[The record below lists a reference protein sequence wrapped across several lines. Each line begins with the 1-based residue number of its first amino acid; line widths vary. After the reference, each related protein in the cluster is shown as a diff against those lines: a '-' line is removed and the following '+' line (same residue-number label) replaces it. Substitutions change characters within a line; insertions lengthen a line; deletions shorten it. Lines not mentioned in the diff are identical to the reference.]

1 MMRSLCAVSV
11 CFLTLLCAHVTT
23 SQTNTVRYNSQQLFL
38 NGANLAWVNF
48 AADVGPG
55 ATDFARFE
63 DVLLQMHDHGGNAL
77 RWWLHT
83 RGNVSPQFNASG
95 YVVGPGEGTIAD
107 IRRVLDLAWERE
119 IAIDLCLWS
128 FDMLR
133 NTRDTT
139 LLNRNLRMLSDT
151 NYTRAYINNCLI
163 PMVDSL
169 AGHPAIL
176 TWEIFNEPEGMSD
189 EFGWSDIQ
197 HVPMSF
203 IQRFVNLCA
212 GAIHRRDPAAL
223 VTNGAW
229 SFKALTDIPVAALAK
244 TGPAVAPLSPSEQEE
259 AAAILKGK
267 YRLSLTT
274 DEIIQHL
281 QHVASLLNFNYYSDS
296 RLVAAGG
303 DALGTLDFYSVHY
316 YVGIDASNPTS
327 ISPFHHAASAW
338 GLNKPIVV
346 AEFAIQN
353 TAGVPKDSLYVML
366 FKSGY
371 AGALAWSWTDVN
383 LSSVADMLSSMQRM
397 WDRYRSA
404 VDVLGIG
411 GTWPTVAITSP
422 AADSTFLAGA
432 DITITALAA
441 DSDGTVVSVDFF
453 AAETLSIGQ
462 ATASP
467 FTVTW
472 KSVPMGNYSLS
483 AVATDNQ
490 GHKRTSAR
498 VPIRVGTPPMRK
510 IEAEASSRS
519 GSGMTV
525 KSDATAS
532 GGAYLDIASQSGTIT
547 WTLSDITTPGAHTI
561 AFGFMMHYDHPKT
574 QYLNVNGARVDTVTF
589 DATSSTTWYEKTET
603 INLIQGTNTI
613 QVELFWGWMY
623 LDYVAVPE
631 AAFTTGVDGPSGVP
645 EVFSLHQNY
654 PNPFNPGT
662 TIGFNIGGAKA
673 GSGGS
678 DPATGWVN
686 LSVYDVLGREVAVL
700 VNEKKVAGYYE
711 VRFDAS
717 NLSSGVYLYR
727 LIAGDYI
734 QTQRM
739 VLAK

>member
-1 MMRSLCAVSV
+1 MRSLCAVSV
-11 CFLTLLCAHVTT
+11 CMLLLLYTHPAM
-23 SQTNTVRYNSQQLFL
+23 SQTNTVKYNSQQLFL
-38 NGANLAWVNF
+38 SGANLAWVNF

-55 ATDFARFE
+55 ATDFGRFE

-83 RGNVSPQFNASG
+83 KGTNSPQFDASG
-95 YVVGPGEGTIAD
+95 YVIGPGEGTIAD

-119 IAIDLCLWS
+119 IGIDLCLWS

-139 LLNRNLRMLSDT
+139 LLNRNRRMLTDT
-151 NYTRAYINNCLI
+151 NFTRAYINNCLI

-197 HVPMSF
+197 HVPMSS

-229 SFKALTDIPVAALAK
+229 SFKALTDVPVPALAK
-244 TGPAVAPLSPSEQEE
+244 TAAAPLSRLEQEE
-259 AAAILKGK
+259 AAAVLKEK
-267 YRLSLTT
+267 YQSSLTT

-281 QHVASLLNFNYYSDS
+281 QHVAGLLNFNYYSDS
-296 RLVAAGG
+296 RLIAAGG
-303 DALGTLDFYSVHY
+303 DVLGTLDFYSVHY

-327 ISPFHHAASAW
+327 ISPFHHSASAW

-353 TAGVPKDSLYVML
+353 TVGAPKESLYVTL
-366 FKSGY
+366 YKSGY

-383 LSSVADMLSSMQRM
+383 LSSVADMLTSMQLM

-422 AADSTFLAGA
+422 VADTTFAAGA
-432 DITITALAA
+432 DITITAQAA
-441 DSDGTVVSVDFF
+441 DIDGTVISVDFF

-483 AVATDNQ
+483 AMATDNQ

-498 VPIRVGTPPMRK
+498 VPIRVGTPTMRK
-510 IEAEASSRS
+510 IEAEAATRS

-525 KSDATAS
+525 KNDATAS

-547 WTLSDITTPGAHTI
+547 WTLSNVATPGAHAI
-561 AFGFMMHYDHPKT
+561 AFGYMMHYDHPKA
-574 QYLNVNGARVDTVTF
+574 QFLNVNGARVDTVTF
-589 DATSSTTWYEKTET
+589 DATSSTTWYEKSQTV
-603 INLIQGTNTI
+603 NLIQGTNTI

-631 AAFTTGVDGPSGVP
+631 AAYTTGVDGPSGVP
-645 EVFSLHQNY
+645 AEFSLQQNY
-654 PNPFNPGT
+654 PNPFNPST
-662 TIGFNIGGAKA
+662 TIGYTL
-673 GSGGS
+673 
-678 DPATGWVN
+678 PAAENGHEAVGNGWVR
-686 LSVYDVLGREVAVL
+686 LVVYDLLGREVAVL
-700 VNEKKVAGYYE
+700 VNEKKAAGYYE

-717 NLSSGVYLYR
+717 KLSSGVYLYR
-727 LIAGDYI
+727 LIAGDHI
-734 QTQRM
+734 QTQKM
-739 VLAK
+739 ILAK